1 MYNIY
6 SYEKRKKEE
15 KERKL
20 NEAKTKRQEKKHKKD
35 LDELTTKYKRRI
47 ENFLYEMATHPV
59 VLNDPDFKSKQKRKN
74 LTQNFSFKSFQT
86 DKERLANYLK
96 EHQYENDY
104 YNSKQKK
111 LTTSKS
117 QINYNTIY
125 QPTMRFKPRNDIE
138 RIYDSIYANG
148 GKVNNELFVKQ
159 LQKVSPKALAVQK
172 SNENRRTIIDQEK
185 KENIN
190 IQKEKK
196 QNSHIVKAITKNYH
210 FKTFFN
216 AASQFLINNSENN
229 EIKQFEDDFDCNSKT
244 NKEHRESIIKS
255 FIKLSSVPKKKTKC
269 KTMRIQNEI
278 EHINFNDN
286 DDDIKFN
293 NSSSVKTIFA
303 NLPQNPF
310 KTFKKIKTEKSDDNI
325 MNYLRSISRSPLL
338 GYSDNENTMIKTQ
351 RNTRR
356 KNVDYTSLQKDFEK
370 EISTKTKKMKLNINP
385 IIYYENPNARLNDND
400 HIVIDNELYDKSDL
414 KQLSKKILTKCK
426 FLNEK
431 YEPDEDLHIS
441 GKGKTMI
448 TNGLTV
454 NEFLQ
459 KYSLPQIKQN

>member
-20 NEAKTKRQEKKHKKD
+20 NEAKTKRQENKHKKD

-117 QINYNTIY
+117 QINYNIIY

-172 SNENRRTIIDQEK
+172 SNENRRSIIDQEK

-229 EIKQFEDDFDCNSKT
+229 EIKQFEDDLDSKT

-278 EHINFNDN
+278 EHLDFNDN
-286 DDDIKFN
+286 DDDIRIN
-293 NSSSVKTIFA
+293 NSSSVKTIFS

-310 KTFKKIKTEKSDDNI
+310 KRFKKIKTEKSDDNI

-338 GYSDNENTMIKTQ
+338 GYSDIENTMVKTQ

-370 EISTKTKKMKLNINP
+370 EISTKSKKMKLNINP
-385 IIYYENPNARLNDND
+385 IVYYENPNARLNDND
-400 HIVIDNELYDKSDL
+400 HIIIDNELYDKSDL
-414 KQLSKKILTKCK
+414 KHLSKKILTKCK

-431 YEPDEDLHIS
+431 YEQDEDVHLS

-454 NEFLQ
+454 NEFLS

>member
-255 FIKLSSVPKKKTKC
+255 FIKLSSLPKKKTKC

-310 KTFKKIKTEKSDDNI
+310 KTLKKIKTEKSDDNI

-338 GYSDNENTMIKTQ
+338 GYSDNENTMVKTQ

-459 KYSLPQIKQN
+459 KYSLPQIKKN

>member
-59 VLNDPDFKSKQKRKN
+59 VLNDPDFKTKQKRKN

-338 GYSDNENTMIKTQ
+338 GYSDNENTMVKTQ

>member
-117 QINYNTIY
+117 QINYNIIY

-159 LQKVSPKALAVQK
+159 LQKVSPKALTVQK
-172 SNENRRTIIDQEK
+172 SNENRRSIIDQEK

-190 IQKEKK
+190 IQKEK
-196 QNSHIVKAITKNYH
+196 
-210 FKTFFN
+210 
-216 AASQFLINNSENN
+216 
-229 EIKQFEDDFDCNSKT
+229 
-244 NKEHRESIIKS
+244 NKI
-255 FIKLSSVPKKKTKC
+255 
-269 KTMRIQNEI
+269 RI
-278 EHINFNDN
+278 
-286 DDDIKFN
+286 
-293 NSSSVKTIFA
+293 
-303 NLPQNPF
+303 L
-310 KTFKKIKTEKSDDNI
+310 
-325 MNYLRSISRSPLL
+325 
-338 GYSDNENTMIKTQ
+338 
-351 RNTRR
+351 
-356 KNVDYTSLQKDFEK
+356 
-370 EISTKTKKMKLNINP
+370 
-385 IIYYENPNARLNDND
+385 
-400 HIVIDNELYDKSDL
+400 
-414 KQLSKKILTKCK
+414 
-426 FLNEK
+426 
-431 YEPDEDLHIS
+431 
-441 GKGKTMI
+441 
-448 TNGLTV
+448 
-454 NEFLQ
+454 
-459 KYSLPQIKQN
+459 

>member
-59 VLNDPDFKSKQKRKN
+59 VLNDPDFKTKQKRKN

-338 GYSDNENTMIKTQ
+338 GYSDNENTMVKTQ

-431 YEPDEDLHIS
+431 YEPNEDLHIS

>member
-59 VLNDPDFKSKQKRKN
+59 VLNNPDFKSKQKRKN

-286 DDDIKFN
+286 DEDIKFN

-310 KTFKKIKTEKSDDNI
+310 KTFKKIKTEKSNDNI

-338 GYSDNENTMIKTQ
+338 GYSDNENTMVKTQ

-370 EISTKTKKMKLNINP
+370 EISTKSKKMKLNINP

>member
-255 FIKLSSVPKKKTKC
+255 FIKLSSLPKKKTKC

-310 KTFKKIKTEKSDDNI
+310 KTLKKIKTEKSDDNI

-338 GYSDNENTMIKTQ
+338 GYSDNENTMVKTQ